1 MNRLMGGLALSE
13 SALSHIPFELK
24 DELMIHSMA
33 RWMKFVGIVKI
44 VGSLVMMFVVL
55 VGLIY
60 SGVELGA
67 GAELAPLGKAGRIL
81 ADNKVTFFS
90 LGAFALILA
99 VVGTILGFVLT
110 QAADDFE
117 QVVRTNEADQD
128 YITAGLIQL
137 ETYFKYSILLALAAV
152 PVAMIAGIG
161 LALKYGSGS

>member
-1 MNRLMGGLALSE
+1 MDEIRRHRQDRRQPGDDVRRAGGIDLLGSRAGRGRRSGAL
-13 SALSHIPFELK
+13 
-24 DELMIHSMA
+24 
-33 RWMKFVGIVKI
+33 R
-44 VGSLVMMFVVL
+44 
-55 VGLIY
+55 
-60 SGVELGA
+60 
-67 GAELAPLGKAGRIL
+67 KAGRIL

-117 QVVRTNEADQD
+117 RVVRTNEADQD

-161 LALKYGSGS
+161 LCVKYGSGS